1 MHCAYFEVP
10 EYKKL
15 FSNPNALITSFETT
29 QNTTFYGRITAKF
42 HVSNKQKIKTIIRMI
57 WNNLKSETQ
66 SEFSF
71 WVANNYSVGCFVHWE
86 KLKFVYNFF
95 NPIVEEEVAVVEV
108 YVSHK
113 NSGARTNNWTS
124 SWGLSY

>member
-15 FSNPNALITSFETT
+15 FPNPNTLITSFETT

-57 WNNLKSETQ
+57 WNNLRVSRKVSFHFELQTITQ
-66 SEFSF
+66 SD
-71 WVANNYSVGCFVHWE
+71 VLYIE
-86 KLKFVYNFF
+86 K
-95 NPIVEEEVAVVEV
+95 
-108 YVSHK
+108 S
-113 NSGARTNNWTS
+113 
-124 SWGLSY
+124 

>member
-1 MHCAYFEVP
+1 
-10 EYKKL
+10 
-15 FSNPNALITSFETT
+15 
-29 QNTTFYGRITAKF
+29 
-42 HVSNKQKIKTIIRMI
+42 MI
-57 WNNLKSETQ
+57 WNNLKSEPQ

-71 WVANNYSVGCFVHWE
+71 WVANNNSVGCFVHWE
-86 KLKFVYNFF
+86 KSKFVYNFF

>member
-1 MHCAYFEVP
+1 
-10 EYKKL
+10 
-15 FSNPNALITSFETT
+15 
-29 QNTTFYGRITAKF
+29 
-42 HVSNKQKIKTIIRMI
+42 MI
-57 WNNLKSETQ
+57 WNNLRVSRKVSFHFELQTITQ
-66 SEFSF
+66 S
-71 WVANNYSVGCFVHWE
+71 GCFVHWE
-86 KLKFVYNFF
+86 KFVYNFF